1 MGRNTRIAVW
11 VISVLLAG
19 LYLSGGIPKMA
30 GAENTVKG
38 FHEWGFSDGFRIF
51 IGCAETAGGIGLLL
65 PPLATWAALGL
76 SIIMVGA
83 AYTHFVH
90 PPAFFALIPIL
101 CFFLLLFIARARRGQ
116 AVLLAKPETA

>member
-1 MGRNTRIAVW
+1 MGRNKVIAIW

-19 LYLSGGIPKMA
+19 LYLSGGIPKVA
-30 GAENTVKG
+30 GAQNTVDG
-38 FHEWGFSDGFRIF
+38 FRAWGFSDGFRIF
-51 IGCAETAGGIGLLL
+51 IGCAETAGGIGLLI

-83 AYTHFVH
+83 AYTHLVH
-90 PPAFFALIPIL
+90 PPAYFALIPMV

-116 AVLLAKPETA
+116 ALLLAKPETA